1 MQYIRPVLR
10 WLLPYFLKIADKY
23 LPELLED
30 IVNKI
35 KNNKKKDDVKMSETT
50 EVLKETVATA
60 VQTAATVAEMTEE
73 QKIQDQMDEALAAF
87 VAKKQSEIATTT
99 SSYVKA
105 RDQLLIALVTAA
117 EDQLDD
123 QVAALGVKA
132 LAQLEKLI
140 AKL

>member
-1 MQYIRPVLR
+1 
-10 WLLPYFLKIADKY
+10 
-23 LPELLED
+23 
-30 IVNKI
+30 
-35 KNNKKKDDVKMSETT
+35 
-50 EVLKETVATA
+50 
-60 VQTAATVAEMTEE
+60 MTEE

-87 VAKKQSEIATTT
+87 VEKKQAEIATTT